1 MGKQVV
7 SAALSERNTAV
18 EDVTDVVDFFLAWNS
33 HRETVLQVSDL
44 EQLNDSQKKTL
55 LWLVKMV
62 DRMSLDDLAK
72 DDTG

>member
-1 MGKQVV
+1 M
-7 SAALSERNTAV
+7 STALSERNTAV
-18 EDVTDVVDFFLAWNS
+18 EDVTDVVDFFLAWNN